1 MDNESRTL
9 NKTGEWGEI
18 YVNRYVRKKGFDVI
32 AANYNCRFGEADI
45 ICLDKKT
52 LVFVEV
58 KSRSGKMIA
67 EPREYVGEQK
77 QRKLILT
84 ASYFLRH
91 SKLNLPVRFDVAE
104 VYFKDVNNYKNYK
117 INYIE
122 DAFRV

>member
-58 KSRSGKMIA
+58 KARTNLNYGHPFEAIS
-67 EPREYVGEQK
+67 Q
-77 QRKLILT
+77 
-84 ASYFLRH
+84 
-91 SKLNLPVRFDVAE
+91 SKIEKIRMAISAYLKITDIKHKDYRFDGIAIIGL
-104 VYFKDVNNYKNYK
+104 KNP
-117 INYIE
+117 IIE
-122 DAFRV
+122 HLKNLG